1 MRRLAAYPL
10 LLFTGIM
17 HFIASKAWAGGEGL
31 DVPEALEHDVSLEGL
46 TGIQLFFAR
55 LYNDNLLL
63 FAIICTLLMAVVGM
77 AIAYVTDMALKAMG
91 LETGK
96 ISHEE

>member
-1 MRRLAAYPL
+1 MKKLAVRFSL
-10 LLFTGIM
+10 LTFFIM
-17 HFIASKAWAGGEGL
+17 QFIALKAWAGEGL
-31 DVPEALEHDVSLEGL
+31 DVPDPLEQDVSVQGL

-63 FAIICTLLMAVVGM
+63 FAIVCTILMAVVGM
-77 AIAYVTDMALKAMG
+77 LVSFITDMALKMMG
-91 LETGK
+91 LETEK

>member
-1 MRRLAAYPL
+1 MKKLAVRFSL
-10 LLFTGIM
+10 LTFFIM
-17 HFIASKAWAGGEGL
+17 QFIALRAWAGEGL
-31 DVPEALEHDVSLEGL
+31 DVPEALEQDVSIRGL

-63 FAIICTLLMAVVGM
+63 FAIVCTILMAVIG
-77 AIAYVTDMALKAMG
+77 ILISFVTDLALKMMG
-91 LETGK
+91 LETEK